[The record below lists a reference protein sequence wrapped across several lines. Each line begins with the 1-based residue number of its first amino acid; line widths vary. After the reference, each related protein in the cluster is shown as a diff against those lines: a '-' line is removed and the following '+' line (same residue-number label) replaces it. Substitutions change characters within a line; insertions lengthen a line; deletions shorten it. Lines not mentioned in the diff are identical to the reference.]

1 MHAHLNKSQVLTQPE
16 TKKARS
22 LGSCYNSHSDTKF
35 LQRNPLANQK
45 LSKKIQFDDPIPDT
59 SNFDLNPNTD
69 QFHTGASQVPTKQ
82 GAENSS
88 SEHLTREQKK
98 KVRTPPRPWHS
109 CKSINKS
116 TLRAP
121 RNATVAETNQKKDR
135 RVDRTHANSAPLVR
149 WIRSRGRNK
158 QRLRRTARCR
168 SPSCGAIA

>member
-69 QFHTGASQVPTKQ
+69 QFHTGDRCITSPHQTGRWKSVFRTLNSRTKKSALPQGFGIAARASD
-82 GAENSS
+82 N
-88 SEHLTREQKK
+88 
-98 KVRTPPRPWHS
+98 
-109 CKSINKS
+109 S
-116 TLRAP
+116 TLRTP
-121 RNATVAETNQKKDR
+121 RNGTVAETNQKKDR
-135 RVDRTHANSAPLVR
+135 RVDRTHANSAPLGQVDQES
-149 WIRSRGRNK
+149 WAK
-158 QRLRRTARCR
+158 QTTPEEDGSVWLT
-168 SPSCGAIA
+168 

>member
-1 MHAHLNKSQVLTQPE
+1 MITPKVSVTFPEKKIYHATCRMHAHLNKSQVLTQPE

-98 KVRTPPRPWHS
+98 K
-109 CKSINKS
+109 
-116 TLRAP
+116 
-121 RNATVAETNQKKDR
+121 
-135 RVDRTHANSAPLVR
+135 SALP
-149 WIRSRGRNK
+149 RGRGIA
-158 QRLRRTARCR
+158 ARAST
-168 SPSCGAIA
+168 SPP